1 MFPLSVTSQKSKQK
15 SRSKPQLE
23 DYAFPPSPQA
33 QLFEHYAQFRDDEP
47 ALGPVLR
54 HPSPS
59 ERKQQLFDK
68 ELELVKQEKEKLA
81 LELEVLC
88 LRHVLGPPTPPTTS
102 AAPCATGK
110 SDTKKKIID
119 WQDFVPG
126 TSINAEFNSLDL
138 PSFVA
143 GYLAMIRTYDTASTA
158 HMLAILEV
166 LMAKAISY
174 TWASVRGFYSYL
186 ARQVELRR
194 LDWDRI
200 TEIRDMA
207 STFFKHSDL
216 RSTHSRNLN
225 SSASSSPSSGSSS
238 QELKAK
244 GCQAWNYKGSC
255 SCDSTASNYASH
267 HLCRV
272 CKSSEHPMLHC
283 PKRKM
288 PIPNQQ

>member
-1 MFPLSVTSQKSKQK
+1 MSQKSKQK

-23 DYAFPPSPQA
+23 DYAFPPSPQS

-47 ALGPVLR
+47 ALR
-54 HPSPS
+54 PSPS
-59 ERKQQLFDK
+59 ERKQQLLDK
-68 ELELVKQEKEKLA
+68 ELELVKQEKGKLA
-81 LELEVLC
+81 LELEVLR
-88 LRHVLGPPTPPTTS
+88 LSQVLGPTTPPTTS

-110 SDTKKKIID
+110 SDTKKMIID
-119 WQDFVPG
+119 WPQDFVPG
-126 TSINAEFNSLDL
+126 TSINPEFNSLDL

-143 GYLAMIRTYDTASTA
+143 DCLAMIRTYDTASNA

-194 LDWDRI
+194 LDWDRL
-200 TEIRDMA
+200 TKVRDMA

-216 RSTHSRNLN
+216 RSTHSKNLN

-238 QELKAK
+238 QDPTAK
-244 GCQAWNYKGSC
+244 GCQAWNYKGFVLVIPLLVTTPHIICAASQA
-255 SCDSTASNYASH
+255 STLCYTVPSGKCQFPTSNDWTVRILA
-267 HLCRV
+267 
-272 CKSSEHPMLHC
+272 
-283 PKRKM
+283 
-288 PIPNQQ
+288 